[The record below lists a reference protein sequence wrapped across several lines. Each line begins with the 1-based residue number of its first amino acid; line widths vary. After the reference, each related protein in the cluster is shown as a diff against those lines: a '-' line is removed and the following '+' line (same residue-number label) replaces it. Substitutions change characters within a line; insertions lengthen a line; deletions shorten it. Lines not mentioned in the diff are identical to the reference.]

1 MNQPKAYGTFTKR
14 GDHTFRNSAYIQWGD
29 SEESIGACLLLN
41 PGSADFNK
49 INPDLKVKLNTVG
62 KAEGEIKTDP
72 TMEQLILFLKGI
84 YGEEA
89 SLAGRFHIYNL
100 FTLQNAKSINAVDQF
115 ETLVRSDEYEIRES
129 LIPLVELQSHPWI
142 LTGWGVEQNPNWI
155 NLEQIKAMWMSL
167 IDESKVPTFGKK
179 HKDSNNYYHPC
190 PLIPTRRPGMLAD
203 LISIYKQKF
212 TKQRFPSYATKPNLI
227 IGSKPVDE
235 CGYLTLGCF
244 RSPANPESIIKG
256 FSHLRVKE
264 GYKLR
269 AYQYSDGA
277 NGNGIVWAI
286 PADADLPDPK
296 ECERLE
302 EHFLSAPKPSFA
314 LDDFM
319 QAIDGDKSPMSFLQ
333 ASIVFHELH
342 ELGAVWHG
350 TSWGR
355 DVILPTN
362 DSQHVDHYVW
372 EMIEDEPEILE
383 PHFYYSGEGIPTIV
397 FHTINDIGTVTMN
410 RYVHT
415 FSKSDYTLQVERTCI
430 ATAGGGIIF

>member
-1 MNQPKAYGTFTKR
+1 M
-14 GDHTFRNSAYIQWGD
+14 
-29 SEESIGACLLLN
+29 
-41 PGSADFNK
+41 
-49 INPDLKVKLNTVG
+49 
-62 KAEGEIKTDP
+62 
-72 TMEQLILFLKGI
+72 
-84 YGEEA
+84 
-89 SLAGRFHIYNL
+89 
-100 FTLQNAKSINAVDQF
+100 
-115 ETLVRSDEYEIRES
+115 
-129 LIPLVELQSHPWI
+129 
-142 LTGWGVEQNPNWI
+142 
-155 NLEQIKAMWMSL
+155 
-167 IDESKVPTFGKK
+167 
-179 HKDSNNYYHPC
+179 
-190 PLIPTRRPGMLAD
+190 
-203 LISIYKQKF
+203 
-212 TKQRFPSYATKPNLI
+212 I

-372 EMIEDEPEILE
+372 EMIEDVPLSIE
-383 PHFYYSGEGIPTIV
+383 
-397 FHTINDIGTVTMN
+397 
-410 RYVHT
+410 
-415 FSKSDYTLQVERTCI
+415 
-430 ATAGGGIIF
+430 